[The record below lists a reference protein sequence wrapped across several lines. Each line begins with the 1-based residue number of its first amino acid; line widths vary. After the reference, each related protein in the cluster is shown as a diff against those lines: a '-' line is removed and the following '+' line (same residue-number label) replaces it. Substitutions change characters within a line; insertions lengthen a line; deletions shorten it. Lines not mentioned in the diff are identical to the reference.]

1 MGAGKS
7 RSNCPYIGIDGWS
20 NSGDSDNTTR
30 GLWHLKAPPS
40 SAGPCV
46 LTVPSDGRDIFR
58 LGTETP
64 TYYQPRSKGP
74 LCTRVPLQWR
84 LLSRQG
90 LWHKTRRYHQSSLT
104 AFTLSHTI
112 NITSN
117 RYVKLPFLLQPS
129 LNLST
134 AYLNLQRHHHVH
146 RIHACRRGSTVGS
159 GTRSGCK
166 PQPHSSPSN
175 ATIFISTLNSS
186 PQP

>member
-74 LCTRVPLQWR
+74 LCTRVPLQCGDSWADR
-84 LLSRQG
+84 DFDTKPIVIINLLKPHYS
-90 LWHKTRRYHQSSLT
+90 
-104 AFTLSHTI
+104 LSHNQYHI
-112 NITSN
+112 KS
-117 RYVKLPFLLQPS
+117 FLLQTS

-134 AYLNLQRHHHVH
+134 AYLNLQRHSSS
-146 RIHACRRGSTVGS
+146 CS
-159 GTRSGCK
+159 
-166 PQPHSSPSN
+166 PHPCLP
-175 ATIFISTLNSS
+175 AR
-186 PQP
+186 